1 MHARHIAVLLAA
13 SIALAGCAKRWE
25 PEQGPG
31 PLEFVEACPGRKAP
45 AVADF
50 GPQGVTGAYHF
61 VVTGASE
68 KEIAALID
76 RAEKAGLEVHLAS
89 LMIVMNGTDA
99 LFASSKAPLLDQ
111 PAADAEFAA
120 ICAIKVRSTH
130 LTNVQYNRVGIED
143 EWIRIR

>member
-1 MHARHIAVLLAA
+1 MHARHLAVLFAIG
-13 SIALAGCAKRWE
+13 IALAGCAKRWE

-31 PLEFVEACPGRKAP
+31 PLKFVKACPGRKAP
-45 AVADF
+45 TVADF
-50 GPQGVTGAYHF
+50 GPKGVSAAYHF

-76 RAEKAGLEVHLAS
+76 RSEKAGLEVHLAS
-89 LMIVMNGTDA
+89 RMIVLNGTDA

-111 PAADAEFAA
+111 PAVDAEFAT

-130 LTNVQYNRVGIED
+130 LTNVEYNRVGIED

>member
-1 MHARHIAVLLAA
+1 MRQCTIVILIAAGLA
-13 SIALAGCAKRWE
+13 LTGCAKPWE
-25 PEQGPG
+25 PERGPG
-31 PLEFVEACPGRKAP
+31 PLKFVDACPGRKAP

-50 GPQGVTGAYHF
+50 GPQGVTAAYHF

-89 LMIVMNGTDA
+89 RMIVLNGTDA

-111 PAADAEFAA
+111 PAVDAEFAA

-143 EWIRIR
+143 QWIRIR

>member
-1 MHARHIAVLLAA
+1 MHARHVAVLFAIG
-13 SIALAGCAKRWE
+13 IALAGCAKRWE

-31 PLEFVEACPGRKAP
+31 PLKFVKACPGRKAP
-45 AVADF
+45 TVADF
-50 GPQGVTGAYHF
+50 GPKGVSAAYHF

-89 LMIVMNGTDA
+89 RMIVLNGTDA

-111 PAADAEFAA
+111 PAVDAEFAA

-130 LTNVQYNRVGIED
+130 LTNVEYNRVGIED

>member
-1 MHARHIAVLLAA
+1 MRIRFIVAALAM
-13 SIALAGCAKRWE
+13 SIALTGCTKRWE
-25 PEQGPG
+25 PERGPG
-31 PLEFVEACPGRKAP
+31 PLKFVKACPGHKAP
-45 AVADF
+45 AVTDF
-50 GPQGVTGAYHF
+50 GPQGVTAAYHF

-68 KEIAALID
+68 KEISALID
-76 RAEKAGLEVHLAS
+76 HAKKAGLDVHLAS

-111 PAADAEFAA
+111 PAVDAEFAA

-130 LTNVQYNRVGIED
+130 LTNVEYNRVGIED